1 MVNTKKVSYLETH
14 YNFLLSNYAQSDPRG
29 AIYNPKINYLPRVGC
44 CAVLCYALWT
54 WNQIKVIYYITGWL
68 LMGGQCY
75 NGATRHWALKDCFWR
90 DFSFPSGNK
99 ININPDW

>member
-1 MVNTKKVSYLETH
+1 MKAVVTAFNKEKVLVRAFSVIVQLHRLIVYST
-14 YNFLLSNYAQSDPRG
+14 S
-29 AIYNPKINYLPRVGC
+29 V
-44 CAVLCYALWT
+44 VLCYALWT
-54 WNQIKVIYYITGWL
+54 WNQIKVIYYITGRL

-75 NGATRHWALKDCFWR
+75 NGATGDWALKDCFWR